1 MNRFIRIAA
10 LASMLFLL
18 PSVILVAQGE
28 ITLEGVA
35 EALSTLS
42 NRVDANN
49 RRIAALETLTAP
61 TPTPE
66 ATATATPVPEPETV
80 LVVTIAR
87 GNVRDGP
94 GTQHAVVGAVSKD
107 QILTGPYQEQ
117 AGWYE
122 FCCVND
128 DQKAWISSTLVSVME
143 IGEIS
148 AWQEA
153 RNAAVE
159 INRNDLIRNNE
170 SHIGKWVYF
179 GDASVVQ
186 ALDDG
191 MIVNRMDDG
200 IGKTL
205 ILTYPHT
212 PLRIIQGDTIEF
224 VAEVIGVYTYESIS
238 LGMITSPVLRVVEL
252 RIQE

>member
-1 MNRFIRIAA
+1 MNRFLRIAA
-10 LASMLFLL
+10 LASFLFLL
-18 PSVILVAQGE
+18 PTAVLVAQGE
-28 ITLEGVA
+28 LTLESIA
-35 EALSTLS
+35 EALAELTD
-42 NRVDANN
+42 RVDDNDE
-49 RRIAALETLTAP
+49 RLAALETRTAP
-61 TPTPE
+61 TPTPV
-66 ATATATPVPEPETV
+66 ATPTPTPVPEPETV
-80 LVVTIAR
+80 LVVTVAR
-87 GNVRDGP
+87 GNVRESP
-94 GTQHAVVGAVSKD
+94 GTQHAIVGTVSKD
-107 QILTGPYQEQ
+107 DVLTGPYQEQ

-128 DQKAWISSTLVSVME
+128 DQKAWISSTLVSVTE
-143 IGEIS
+143 AGEIS

-153 RNAAVE
+153 RQAAVE
-159 INRNDLIRNNE
+159 IDRNDLIRNNE

-191 MIVNRMDDG
+191 MIVNRLDDG

-212 PLRIIQGDTIEF
+212 PLRIIQGDMIEF

-238 LGMITSPVLRVVEL
+238 LGMITAPVLRVVEL